1 MNRKY
6 KHEVIAKSSS
16 SQIDAKDPIFY
27 GYIYSE
33 EGDRNQHKE
42 KFVDFKNLSH
52 FNEHLSAL
60 GKDSNNDENMSIFDI
75 LKKDF
80 PSEKRIII
88 DRTPT
93 PYPKTSEQIKMKKK
107 DPIKKIKKKKNKK
120 SKHRKKTKKSKLRNT
135 SKKHTKKKK

>member
-1 MNRKY
+1 MNKIY
-6 KHEVIAKSSS
+6 KHKVISKASS
-16 SQIDAKDPIFY
+16 SQIDDSDPIFY

-33 EGDRNQHKE
+33 ERDRNKHKE

-52 FNEHLSAL
+52 FNEYLSAL

-80 PSEKRIII
+80 PSEKRIIL

-93 PYPKTSEQIKMKKK
+93 PYPKTSKEIKMKKK
-107 DPIKKIKKKKNKK
+107 DPIKKIKKKNKK
-120 SKHRKKTKKSKLRNT
+120 SKHGKKTKKSKLRNT